1 MQETFGDE
9 MSEHAVLWM
18 APSPLWGSAINTQNN
33 TTSASLSRPAILRF
47 ASDAFMEQFASILE
61 RDPSKLNEYV
71 LQKETWRGPV
81 QTPATEQV
89 LQPQKL
95 MSSFAKQLARMRAG
109 NSLTK
114 QVSPVPT
121 SASTLPDAAN
131 PKFVPL
137 KLYQPA
143 HQRYYLVAANLACG
157 LVGFPD
163 RSINSGKQEKASFV
177 IRRLKHRIERDAD
190 VVNLEQC
197 DEYAFVMTSRGNRW
211 QKVTNPGL
219 VPGEEQIALFGSTYQ
234 EGDSGKRRV
243 LAGLIPV
250 GKREAFMGASEQVVE
265 ETTIA
270 DPTAPIGDV
279 DRIADPRVTYLR
291 MRVTEPWKQLLEQAH
306 RGNLFL
312 NDPAAEVRER
322 KSLREQIQSISWYVL
337 LDFAKFLEE
346 HIPAVWNRLNG
357 QAISGGPTAAG
368 ETALIQELE
377 RRSLENNLA
386 TALVNGTVYQQ
397 ASVFRSLKE
406 ALLAIRGKTS
416 IDSRSAVQLEKDLD
430 AVDISY
436 DRGSISPPPNVPDP
450 RWPKFLFPLADPEF
464 PTSAPLPTPKSPGDN
479 PAKLEDQLKRIDH
492 LVELV
497 VGALPKVPTAEMT
510 SVPLAAQPIM
520 DSLERW
526 FIIRCVFERPE
537 CGPLHQPLLSE
548 PTEPFQMANFFDPDA
563 PARPIRIALP
573 IDTTPAGLRKF
584 DRNTAFMVSDV
595 LCGQIDR
602 VKGLSLGD
610 LVLSVLPW
618 PFHKELQVADPGPC
632 KDDAGGSIGM
642 MCSVSIPIITICA
655 LLLLMIIVNLLNI
668 IFKWIP
674 WFIMCFPIPGFK
686 AKKT

>member
-1 MQETFGDE
+1 
-9 MSEHAVLWM
+9 
-18 APSPLWGSAINTQNN
+18 
-33 TTSASLSRPAILRF
+33 
-47 ASDAFMEQFASILE
+47 MEQFASILE
-61 RDPSKLNEYV
+61 RDPAQLNE
-71 LQKETWRGPV
+71 LAAQRETWRGPV
-81 QTPATEQV
+81 QTPATERV
-89 LQPQKL
+89 LQPQKAK
-95 MSSFAKQLARMRAG
+95 SSFAKQLTRMRAG
-109 NSLTK
+109 TSLTK

-121 SASTLPDAAN
+121 SAATLTDAAN
-131 PKFVPL
+131 PEFLPL

-143 HQRYYLVAANLACG
+143 HQRYYLVAATLACG

-163 RSINSGKQEKASFV
+163 RRIDSGKQEKASFV
-177 IRRLKHRIERDAD
+177 IRRLKHRTTSDPD
-190 VVNLEQC
+190 TVDFQQC
-197 DEYAFVMTSRGNRW
+197 DEYAFVMTSAGARW
-211 QKVTNPGL
+211 KRVSTEGL
-219 VPGEEQIALFGSTYQ
+219 VAGEEQIALFGSTYQ
-234 EGDSGKRRV
+234 ESDEGRRRV

-250 GKREAFMGASEQVVE
+250 GRRETYMGATE
-265 ETTIA
+265 EDTSGE
-270 DPTAPIGDV
+270 TAGQPAGQNNYV
-279 DRIADPRVTYLR
+279 DRISDPRITYLR

-306 RGNLFL
+306 RGNLVL

-346 HIPAVWNRLNG
+346 HVPAVWNRLNG
-357 QAISGGPTAAG
+357 QAIPGGPTAAG
-368 ETALIQELE
+368 ETVLVQELE
-377 RRSLENNLA
+377 RRSLQNNLA
-386 TALVNGTVYQQ
+386 DALVAGTAYPSGNVL
-397 ASVFRSLKE
+397 RSLKE
-406 ALLAIRGKTS
+406 ALLAIRGRIS
-416 IDSRSAVQLEKDLD
+416 VDPRSAAQLEKDLD

-436 DRGSISPPPNVPDP
+436 DRGSTSPSPNVPDP

-464 PTSAPLPTPKSPGDN
+464 PTSAPLPSPKAPGDN

-492 LVELV
+492 LVGLV
-497 VGALPKVPTAEMT
+497 VGALPKIQTAET
-510 SVPLAAQPIM
+510 ASVPLAAQPIM
-520 DSLERW
+520 DSRERW

-642 MCSVSIPIITICA
+642 MCSMSLPIITLCA

-686 AKKT
+686 AKKTPS

>member
-1 MQETFGDE
+1 

-18 APSPLWGSAINTQNN
+18 APSPLWGSTINKQND
-33 TTSASLSRPAILRF
+33 AAAAPLSRPAILRF
-47 ASDAFMEQFASILE
+47 ASDAFMEQFASILD

-81 QTPATEQV
+81 QTPAAEGV
-89 LQPQKL
+89 LTPQKTP
-95 MSSFAKQLARMRAG
+95 SSLAKKLARLRLG
-109 NSLTK
+109 SSLAK
-114 QVSPVPT
+114 EVSQVPT
-121 SASTLPDAAN
+121 AVSGVADAAS
-131 PKFVPL
+131 PDFVPT

-163 RSINSGKQEKASFV
+163 RVIDSGKQEKVSFV
-177 IRRLKHRIERDAD
+177 IRRLKHRIEHDAD
-190 VVNLEQC
+190 LVDLEQC
-197 DEYAFVMTSRGNRW
+197 DEYAFVMTSKGNRW
-211 QKVTNPGL
+211 QKVTIPGL

-234 EGDSGKRRV
+234 ENDDRKRRV

-250 GKREAFMGASEQVVE
+250 GKREAYMGASDA
-265 ETTIA
+265 ETV
-270 DPTAPIGDV
+270 APIGDV
-279 DRIADPRVTYLR
+279 DRNSDPRITYLR

-306 RGNLFL
+306 RGRVALTAAL
-312 NDPAAEVRER
+312 NDEAISGDAA
-322 KSLREQIQSISWYVL
+322 KIDQSKLKATQSLREEIQSISWYVL

-346 HIPAVWNRLNG
+346 HIPGLWSRPNG
-357 QAISGGPTAAG
+357 QAVSTNPPATG
-368 ETALIQELE
+368 EPALAQELE
-377 RRSLENNLA
+377 RQSLQTDLV
-386 TALVNGTVYQQ
+386 TALTNSNYQELHILRSIKDALWATRGTT
-397 ASVFRSLKE
+397 SL
-406 ALLAIRGKTS
+406 
-416 IDSRSAVQLEKDLD
+416 DSRAAQKLEADLD
-430 AVDISY
+430 AIDRSY
-436 DRGSISPPPNVPDP
+436 DRINPDP
-450 RWPKFLFPLADPEF
+450 RWPKFLFPLADSEYPS
-464 PTSAPLPTPKSPGDN
+464 SAPLPTPKAPGDD
-479 PAKLEDQLKRIDH
+479 PTLLDDQLKRIDH

-497 VGALPKVPTAEMT
+497 QGALPKVPIAETTA
-510 SVPLAAQPIM
+510 VPLAAQPIM
-520 DSLERW
+520 DSRERW
-526 FIIRCVFERPE
+526 FIIRCVFERSE
-537 CGPLHQPLLSE
+537 CGPLHQSLLSE

-618 PFHKELQVADPGPC
+618 PFHKELQVPDTGPC
-632 KDDAGGSIGM
+632 KDDGGGSIGM
-642 MCSVSIPIITICA
+642 MCSMSIPIITICA

-668 IFKWIP
+668 VFKWIP

>member
-18 APSPLWGSAINTQNN
+18 VPSPLWGSAIKRQEGT
-33 TTSASLSRPAILRF
+33 TTSLLTRPAILRF
-47 ASDAFMEQFASILE
+47 ANDSFMEQFTAILD
-61 RDPSKLNEYV
+61 RDAAQLSELV
-71 LQKETWRGPV
+71 AQRETWRGPV

-89 LQPQKL
+89 LQPQKPK
-95 MSSFAKQLARMRAG
+95 SSFAKQLARMRAG
-109 NSLTK
+109 TSLTK

-121 SASTLPDAAN
+121 SASTLTDAAN
-131 PKFVPL
+131 PEFVPL

-143 HQRYYLVAANLACG
+143 HQRYYLVAATLACG

-163 RSINSGKQEKASFV
+163 RSIDSGKQEKASFV

-190 VVNLEQC
+190 VVDLDQC
-197 DEYAFVMTSRGNRW
+197 DEYAFVMTSKGNRW
-211 QKVTNPGL
+211 QKVTKPGL

-265 ETTIA
+265 ETA
-270 DPTAPIGDV
+270 L
-279 DRIADPRVTYLR
+279 ADPRVTYLR
-291 MRVTEPWKQLLEQAH
+291 MRVTEPWKQLLELAD
-306 RGNLFL
+306 RGRKSLEDTSGEALFEIPPSRKAIPQQL
-312 NDPAAEVRER
+312 EK

-346 HIPAVWNRLNG
+346 HLPNVWSRMNG

-368 ETALIQELE
+368 ETALVQELE
-377 RRSLENNLA
+377 RRSLHIVLVA
-386 TALVNGTVYQQ
+386 ALRAGTTYPLV
-397 ASVFRSLKE
+397 SVLGSVKE
-406 ALLAIRGKTS
+406 ALFAIRGQTS
-416 IDSRSAVQLEKDLD
+416 LDSRTAVQLEKDLD
-430 AVDISY
+430 AIDSSY
-436 DRGSISPPPNVPDP
+436 ERTTPDA
-450 RWPKFLFPLADPEF
+450 RWPKFLFPLADLEF
-464 PTSAPLPTPKSPGDN
+464 PSLAPLPSPATPGDD
-479 PAKLEDQLKRIDH
+479 PAVLDDQLARIDH

-497 VGALPKVPTAEMT
+497 VAALPEMPMADTAA
-510 SVPLAAQPIM
+510 VPLAAQPLM
-520 DSLERW
+520 DSQERW

-537 CGPLHQPLLSE
+537 CGPLHQPLLSA
-548 PTEPFQMANFFDPDA
+548 PTDPFQMASFFDPDA

-584 DRNTAFMVSDV
+584 DRNTAFMISDV

-602 VKGLSLGD
+602 VKSLSLGD

-618 PFHKELQVADPGPC
+618 PFHKELSVPDKGPC
-632 KDDAGGSIGM
+632 KDDTGASIGM
-642 MCSVSIPIITICA
+642 MCSMSLPIITLCA